1 MKIKSK
7 SGAVIGALIAAG
19 LVSASAASL
28 GGLTSETLGAESEVV
43 AGCDP
48 DGIDIAYVTDYDEVS
63 QDYEVVG
70 VRLLGVADT
79 CVGQLASVAL
89 DDAVGAGAPVL
100 TEESE
105 LLVALT
111 DIDGVDQ
118 GTDLDTS
125 DDFLITITTPV
136 NADLVE
142 NIALVIA

>member
-28 GGLTSETLGAESEVV
+28 GGLTSETLGAESDVV

-48 DGIDIAYVTDYDEVS
+48 DGIDIAYVTDYNETT
-63 QDYEVVG
+63 QDYEVIG

-79 CVGQLASVAL
+79 CIGQLASVAL
-89 DDAVGAGAPVL
+89 DDASGDGAPVL

-105 LLVALT
+105 KLIALS

-118 GTDLDTS
+118 GTDTDVT
-125 DDFLITITTPV
+125 DDFLITITSPV
-136 NADLVE
+136 NADAVE